1 VKRRRKGSGV
11 TNPSLATIFPS
22 RFLSGLTAT
31 GSFEGWLKE
40 RKKDGDGGETG
51 GENSGWE
58 NRWWKTGLLNLGANC
73 SSHSQCELKGDLVS
87 GGPGRI
93 EPLGEDAV

>member
-31 GSFEGWLKE
+31 GITKQRHLQGLFLVARNLRTSENLLELNATE
-40 RKKDGDGGETG
+40 RPA
-51 GENSGWE
+51 SL
-58 NRWWKTGLLNLGANC
+58 GL
-73 SSHSQCELKGDLVS
+73 
-87 GGPGRI
+87 
-93 EPLGEDAV
+93 

>member
-1 VKRRRKGSGV
+1 MEDSTTRIYTRWKILLRVMKEAVVPDK
-11 TNPSLATIFPS
+11 A
-22 RFLSGLTAT
+22 